1 MDDDITYKKIKEAHA
16 SFIYIFC
23 SHSKDTTYYIMG
35 ACYTLLAKPK
45 KQKSKLVH
53 LLDLD
58 IKCSSA
64 SKYQKIYPVPLTM
77 RED

>member
-1 MDDDITYKKIKEAHA
+1 MDDNIIYKKIKEAHA

-45 KQKSKLVH
+45 NKKA
-53 LLDLD
+53 
-58 IKCSSA
+58 SS
-64 SKYQKIYPVPLTM
+64 YIY
-77 RED
+77 